1 MGVPA
6 DVARRLIPGNTY
18 KLVLKGE
25 RFTAELRSIRDD
37 LDPTTLTV
45 GAVFDLPES
54 TAVAVGESAVLQ
66 IAETVDSA
74 GGWLP
79 ISALLEAPRGL
90 WDVLTITLDAQG
102 KQRAQRESVE
112 ILYTAATRSLC
123 AAPSQARWPWWP
135 RACTHQPRGSGRA
148 HLR

>member
-1 MGVPA
+1 M
-6 DVARRLIPGNTY
+6 T
-18 KLVLKGE
+18 LKGE

-45 GAVFDLPES
+45 GAVFDLPAS
-54 TAVAVGESAVLQ
+54 TEVAVGESAVLQ
-66 IAETVDSA
+66 IAETVDST

-90 WDVLTITLDAQG
+90 WDVLTITRDAEG

-112 ILYTAATRSLC
+112 ILYTRGNKVFVRGTLVNEESVVASGLQRISPGDLVEPIFDNATPNTA
-123 AAPSQARWPWWP
+123 AAP
-135 RACTHQPRGSGRA
+135 GS
-148 HLR
+148 